1 MKKSFGPRTLVC
13 PTPVWVVGTYDKDGK
28 PNAMT
33 IAWGGICC
41 SKPPCVTISLR
52 EATYTYGN
60 IMERK
65 AFTISVPSE
74 THIRHADYFG
84 MVSGRNTDKFSAT
97 GLTPEKSDLVDAPY
111 VKEFPMVLE
120 CKVIQTSQIGIHTQ
134 FVGEIMDVKADE
146 SVLGE
151 NGLPDIEKVKP
162 IIFSPEVRAYHKVGK
177 HIGEAFSIGKD
188 INLIKINI

>member
-1 MKKSFGPRTLVC
+1 MKKSFGPKTLIY

-41 SKPPCVTISLR
+41 SMPPCVAISLR

-74 THIRHADYFG
+74 AHVRHADYFG
-84 MVSGRNTDKFSAT
+84 MVSGRNTDKFSAA

-111 VKEFPMVLE
+111 VKEFPLVLE
-120 CKVIQTSQIGIHTQ
+120 CKVIQTIQIGIHTQ

-146 SVLGE
+146 SVLNE
-151 NGLPDIEKVKP
+151 NGLPDIEKIKP
-162 IIFSPEVRAYHKVGK
+162 VIFCPEVRAYHKVGN

-188 INLIKINI
+188 FK